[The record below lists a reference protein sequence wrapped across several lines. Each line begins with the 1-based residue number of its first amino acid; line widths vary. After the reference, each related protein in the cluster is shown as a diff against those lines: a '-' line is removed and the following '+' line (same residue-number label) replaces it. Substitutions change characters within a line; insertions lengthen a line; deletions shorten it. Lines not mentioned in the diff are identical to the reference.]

1 MHMLY
6 AYKDINT
13 HIIMMQRYINLHMFN
28 TFHDTFLHFVL
39 VLFLFIDKNTTNIVC
54 LFQFGTNKLS
64 HVYWR

>member
-28 TFHDTFLHFVL
+28 TFHNTFLHFIL

>member
-6 AYKDINT
+6 AYNAINT
-13 HIIMMQRYINLHMFN
+13 HMIMMQRYINLHMFN
-28 TFHDTFLHFVL
+28 TFHNTFLHFVL

>member
-28 TFHDTFLHFVL
+28 TFHNTFLHFVL
-39 VLFLFIDKNTTNIVC
+39 VLFLFIVKNTTNIVC

>member
-1 MHMLY
+1 
-6 AYKDINT
+6 
-13 HIIMMQRYINLHMFN
+13 MMQRYINLHMFN
-28 TFHDTFLHFVL
+28 TFHNTFLHFIL